1 MHELIT
7 TQIVRSFARIKQ
19 TDSMT
24 VKGMESYGLVQLR
37 WLLRWCSVG
46 HPSCRCTITIGN
58 RFFLV
63 GVQFS
68 FVFL

>member
-37 WLLRWCSVG
+37 WCSVG